1 MERRLQ
7 VILTLF
13 YMLTNL
19 FTTTVGNVLFCS
31 KIRPCKNNI
40 RLKNCIKGKRCF
52 VLGNG
57 PSLRK
62 QNLSMLD
69 GEIVFTV
76 NQVLRNK
83 QYGRFKS
90 SFHFW
95 MDDNFFVFNKHNP
108 EDEELQEIMRKTANQ
123 SNVKCFYPYNKKKY
137 LIENDIPIDN
147 AFFLFPM
154 LKMHGRFKKK
164 PQIEKYIPGFGTV
177 VLYAVYAA
185 IYMGVS
191 EIYLLGCDETGIES
205 TINSIL
211 KTNNNTYSYDISE
224 NEKLRMEK
232 MVERSSILQYA
243 YSYYGAIKGFDDMRK
258 YCSRRNVKLINLSAQ
273 SVLDMIPTGSLETVL
288 QK

>member
-1 MERRLQ
+1 MEARLQ

-19 FTTTVGNVLFCS
+19 FTTTVGNILFCRR
-31 KIRPCKNNI
+31 INPCKKNI

-57 PSLRK
+57 PSLSK

-83 QYGRFKS
+83 QYGHFKS

-95 MDDNFFVFNKHNP
+95 MDNNFFVFNKLNP

-123 SNVKCFYPYNKKKY
+123 SNVKCFYPYNKKQY

-154 LKMHGRFKKK
+154 LKIDRKS
-164 PQIEKYIPGFGTV
+164 V
-177 VLYAVYAA
+177 V
-185 IYMGVS
+185 
-191 EIYLLGCDETGIES
+191 
-205 TINSIL
+205 
-211 KTNNNTYSYDISE
+211 
-224 NEKLRMEK
+224 
-232 MVERSSILQYA
+232 
-243 YSYYGAIKGFDDMRK
+243 
-258 YCSRRNVKLINLSAQ
+258 
-273 SVLDMIPTGSLETVL
+273 
-288 QK
+288 